1 MGIDIIDPS
10 IIGTSIN
17 QPSSSD
23 NTIEKPIEFNG
34 RALVANKSHH
44 IEFIGNTIKNAPSA
58 AIRAQQ
64 SDYITIT
71 KNKVYDNT
79 FWTTQ
84 GVGAITISEA
94 TVRPLGDTYTGTKII
109 ITENEVYQNENRL
122 FSWNPTKTFVHFE
135 IDEGTGLFLT
145 RNKDTYAHGEMLI
158 ANNLS
163 YKNGASGIVC
173 HHTNNVT
180 IEHNTVFDNATTNHG
195 NPGGIGVNISDNVKI
210 LSNISYSKSN
220 KWALGILAEPVTNL
234 VLDYNIVFNNSG
246 SINFIRSTSSNP
258 LTNGWSEMNPLF
270 TDENNYDFSLS
281 NSSAAINNA
290 STQSGQTTDYF
301 GNNRDANPDIG
312 AIEHISTL
320 GIDNP
325 PGNGYNSPGDGYSSP
340 DYGYTS
346 PSDGYTSPDSGYSS
360 PGFGYS
366 SPGSGYSTPGAT
378 YQPSKAYVSTRSS
391 QSNQTGF
398 ILSGEL
404 HQVSNSET
412 YNLTVGFLIS
422 QKIDFNTSDSST
434 QKIIAQFETNNLFTA
449 NYSHSSFQTLY
460 FKAFAEN
467 ESGTSYGNIQKIE
480 IKQTNSVENQ
490 TPAEKALSALA
501 ADSTELN
508 GGWNQSTWFGLYKSY
523 ENGWIYHINHGWLFL
538 SADSH
543 DGIWTWSQNRGWTWS
558 KEAIYPF
565 IYQSNIGNWIYYLT
579 NRNGQPIYFN
589 YSNSSLEGIDP

>member
-1 MGIDIIDPS
+1 MTGICYSQNQIFVSTTGNNSTGDGSISNPYGTIKYAGDQAMSGDTIFVRAGTYQNSDFDDNDIWTGEPVARLSNINGTTGNYITFIPYQNEQVVIEFDGVYGFLIQNSSYIKIQNFIFDGVADNITQQQAEDAWGLYKDTNGVIHDLEIEMGIDIIDPS

-173 HHTNNVT
+173 HHTNDVT

-320 GIDNP
+320 GIDN
-325 PGNGYNSPGDGYSSP
+325 
-340 DYGYTS
+340 
-346 PSDGYTSPDSGYSS
+346 
-360 PGFGYS
+360 
-366 SPGSGYSTPGAT
+366 
-378 YQPSKAYVSTRSS
+378 
-391 QSNQTGF
+391 
-398 ILSGEL
+398 L
-404 HQVSNSET
+404 
-412 YNLTVGFLIS
+412 LIS
-422 QKIDFNTSDSST
+422 SISIYPNPVK
-434 QKIIAQFETNNLFTA
+434 
-449 NYSHSSFQTLY
+449 
-460 FKAFAEN
+460 
-467 ESGTSYGNIQKIE
+467 NILKVEGLTFMKSE
-480 IKQTNSVENQ
+480 IKIVNTLGQEFQRFNVIGNHSID
-490 TPAEKALSALA
+490 LSDLP
-501 ADSTELN
+501 S
-508 GGWNQSTWFGLYKSY
+508 GLYLIKIKTFANKGNRCTRGLKSV
-523 ENGWIYHINHGWLFL
+523 
-538 SADSH
+538 
-543 DGIWTWSQNRGWTWS
+543 QKR
-558 KEAIYPF
+558 
-565 IYQSNIGNWIYYLT
+565 
-579 NRNGQPIYFN
+579 
-589 YSNSSLEGIDP
+589 